1 MTSLFNLLDLILVE
15 YQNFRLTVA
24 GLAYIAFLFFMV
36 RLMLWLLEKALSRHA
51 ARRRIK
57 DQGRRQALIQITKY
71 FGYSLAFALSLQYTG
86 INLSLLMAGS
96 AALLVGIGFGLQHTF
111 NDFISGVILL
121 FDGSVAVGNV
131 VQVGELIGRIKKINI
146 RTTTLE
152 TPESIS
158 VIVPNSQFTQDR
170 VINWS
175 HNLEATRFSVQVG
188 VAYGSDVA
196 RVMEALYKATTTHRA
211 VLKHPPAVARF
222 VDFSDSALLFEI
234 LFWTEEVFSVEFIK
248 SDLRVS
254 IDAAFRQEDI
264 RIPFPQRDL
273 HIIK

>member
-1 MTSLFNLLDLILVE
+1 MPSPPTRQTCV
-15 YQNFRLTVA
+15 
-24 GLAYIAFLFFMV
+24 LAHK
-36 RLMLWLLEKALSRHA
+36 RSKT
-51 ARRRIK
+51 IK
-57 DQGRRQALIQITKY
+57 PC
-71 FGYSLAFALSLQYTG
+71 
-86 INLSLLMAGS
+86 
-96 AALLVGIGFGLQHTF
+96 FGLQHTF

-175 HNLEATRFSVQVG
+175 HNVEATRFSVQVG
-188 VAYGSDVA
+188 GAHGGSAVAK
-196 RVMEALYKATTTHRA
+196 VMEALYKATTPHRA

-222 VDFSDSALLFEI
+222 MDFSDSALLFEI

-254 IDAAFRQEDI
+254 IDAAFRQEGI
-264 RIPFPQRDL
+264 RILFPQRDL
-273 HIIK
+273 HIIKEH